1 MSIFLT
7 EVRTRHALLV
17 KNKTFADGNVPD
29 ANVQAGSNRAQPML
43 IREENEDE
51 DFQMN
56 DIAAADG
63 QADMDNRVAQDDKKK
78 MRFDTTYNG
87 FNIWGFVLCLLVE
100 RRGGQGK
107 KLQGSDGGS
116 AQALMEEW
124 ISTQQAQDD
133 EP

>member
-1 MSIFLT
+1 
-7 EVRTRHALLV
+7 
-17 KNKTFADGNVPD
+17 
-29 ANVQAGSNRAQPML
+29 ML